1 MQRQEQQQE
10 VWEACFCSLVVV
22 VAVVAKR
29 KISGRRREKA
39 RRRRN
44 SAEQQMVVLF
54 LLSVGK
60 FLADEPAREQAME
73 MVKECNNSGR
83 NGEMLRQQQ

>member
-1 MQRQEQQQE
+1 LL
-10 VWEACFCSLVVV
+10 CSLVVV

-29 KISGRRREKA
+29 KISGRRREMA

-54 LLSVGK
+54 LSSVGK
-60 FLADEPAREQAME
+60 FLADEPAREQTME
-73 MVKECNNSGR
+73 VLKKECNNSGR